1 MPKLAV
7 NFKDDSRFVSDSHLQ
22 NLSNEINQRYG
33 LNKHKTG
40 SSRKIIGEAT
50 RPSILHQHL
59 DYSLQSK
66 VVHLANKNPYIK
78 KRIGDF

>member
-1 MPKLAV
+1 
-7 NFKDDSRFVSDSHLQ
+7 VSDSHLQ

-33 LNKHKTG
+33 LNKHKIG

-66 VVHLANKNPYIK
+66 VVQLAKRSLYLK